1 MATYRYGVVR
11 SRIAASRL
19 AAGAGVS
26 GSSPLVGSL
35 FCCDLQ
41 VKHKGQNE
49 ALDELRVSY
58 CNRLLQ
64 RVLSK
69 PRVATFCRG
78 DSHVPSSTI
87 LSSAWTDRRF
97 PGRREYPVCSH
108 LLRQIAAGVRKP
120 TVSTNPP

>member
-41 VKHKGQNE
+41 VKREDKVLGQVHFWPD
-49 ALDELRVSY
+49 LQSPY
-58 CNRLLQ
+58 CN
-64 RVLSK
+64 
-69 PRVATFCRG
+69 PR
-78 DSHVPSSTI
+78 
-87 LSSAWTDRRF
+87 
-97 PGRREYPVCSH
+97 
-108 LLRQIAAGVRKP
+108 
-120 TVSTNPP
+120 

>member
-41 VKHKGQNE
+41 GKHKGKVRHWTSYGN
-49 ALDELRVSY
+49 SY
-58 CNRLLQ
+58 CNPLLQ
-64 RVLSK
+64 RVL
-69 PRVATFCRG
+69 
-78 DSHVPSSTI
+78 
-87 LSSAWTDRRF
+87 
-97 PGRREYPVCSH
+97 
-108 LLRQIAAGVRKP
+108 
-120 TVSTNPP
+120 

>member
-41 VKHKGQNE
+41 GKHKGQSE
-49 ALDELRVSY
+49 ALDELWEFV
-58 CNRLLQ
+58 LQ
-64 RVLSK
+64 PTTAARPLRS
-69 PRVATFCRG
+69 G
-78 DSHVPSSTI
+78 SHPFAGGESHGPSSTF
-87 LSSAWTDRRF
+87 LSSA
-97 PGRREYPVCSH
+97 
-108 LLRQIAAGVRKP
+108 
-120 TVSTNPP
+120 